1 MTREQWPML
10 SDDFESFVRAAAG
23 TAWNDPTLQIRIDPD
38 DMVLLW
44 ETGSSLGAIGG
55 EDDVPAHLHNEA
67 MLLGPLRP
75 RPASDLNAPA
85 VHAAPPRSPGRVAAV
100 RTSR

>member
-1 MTREQWPML
+1 MMREQWPML
-10 SDDFESFVRAAAG
+10 SNDFESFIRAAAG
-23 TAWNDPTLQIRIDPD
+23 KAWNDPTLQIRIDPD

-67 MLLGPLRP
+67 MLLWVLSDRTQRPASPPPRSTPP
-75 RPASDLNAPA
+75 RPAPR
-85 VHAAPPRSPGRVAAV
+85 AA
-100 RTSR
+100 

>member
-10 SDDFESFVRAAAG
+10 SEDFEAFVRAVAG
-23 TAWNDPTLQIRIDPD
+23 NAWNDPTLQIRIDPD

-44 ETGSSLGAIGG
+44 ETGASLGSVGG

-67 MLLGPLRP
+67 MLLWVLSERAP
-75 RPASDLNAPA
+75 RPHPNRPAPR
-85 VHAAPPRSPGRVAAV
+85 AA
-100 RTSR
+100 